1 MSAPLLQIRDLAVTF
16 AGQGRNHLQ
25 AVCGVDLDVEK
36 GQLHG
41 VVGESGSGKSV
52 TMMAVMGLL
61 SPSACV
67 TGSVRLDGEEL
78 IGKSERAMR
87 RIRGARI
94 GYIFQDPM
102 TALNPLLTVG
112 EQISEA
118 IRLHERKITR
128 RSANERAVDLLRL
141 VAIPIPE
148 RRALQYPHEFSGG
161 MRQRAVIAMAMANE
175 PSLLI
180 ADEPTTALDVTI
192 QAQIM
197 ELLERLRADKGVG
210 LVLVTHD
217 LGVVAGAASAVSI
230 MYSGRVV
237 EQGHVDDVF
246 AFPRHPYTRGLL
258 ASLPQLDHPT
268 ARLVAIPGAP
278 PPIAMRPSGC
288 AFHPRCPLA
297 IERCRIEVP
306 ALRAIGAS
314 MSACHRAEDLRPL
327 GPTTNEATHAG
338 A

>member
-1 MSAPLLQIRDLAVTF
+1 MSGPLLQIRDLKVSF
-16 AGQGRNHLQ
+16 AGHGRSRLE

-52 TMMAVMGLL
+52 TMMAVIGLL
-61 SPSACV
+61 SPSARV
-67 TGSVRLDGEEL
+67 SGSVRLDGEEL
-78 IGKSERAMR
+78 VGKSERAMR

-118 IRLHERKITR
+118 IRLHDRKITR

-197 ELLERLRADKGVG
+197 ELLERLRAEKGVG

-246 AFPRHPYTRGLL
+246 AFPRHPYTMGLL
-258 ASLPQLDHPT
+258 ASLPQLDRPA
-268 ARLVAIPGAP
+268 ARLTAIPGAP
-278 PPIAMRPSGC
+278 PPIAMRPAGC

-297 IERCRIEVP
+297 VERCRIEAP
-306 ALRAIGAS
+306 ALRRVGTS
-314 MSACHRAEDLRPL
+314 MTACHRAEELRP
-327 GPTTNEATHAG
+327 PQAATREVSDAD